1 MDELTRCAGIKRD
14 GGRCTQSVGAEKTF
28 CHNHDPA
35 RAEQRSENA
44 SKAVTKRHRGTELA
58 QIKGRLKDVVEGVLS
73 GTIPTGRGS
82 VAFQG
87 FGQIIKCIEQERKQK
102 ELEDLQVRVEELE
115 LTLET
120 QRQEGGSWYGIS

>member
-1 MDELTRCAGIKRD
+1 MEEVTRCAGIKRD
-14 GGRCTQSVGAEKTF
+14 GGRCTQSVEKGQTF
-28 CHNHDPA
+28 CHHHDPD
-35 RAEQRSENA
+35 RAEERSENA

-58 QIKGRLKDVVEGVLS
+58 QIKGRLRDVVEGVLA

-115 LTLET
+115 LTREN
-120 QRQEGGSWYGIS
+120 QRQEGGSWYVS